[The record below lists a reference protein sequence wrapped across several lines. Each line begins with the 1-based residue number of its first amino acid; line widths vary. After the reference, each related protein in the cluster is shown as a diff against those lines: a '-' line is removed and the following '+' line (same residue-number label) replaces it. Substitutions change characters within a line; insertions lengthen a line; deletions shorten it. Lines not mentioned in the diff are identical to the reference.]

1 MPSLNDVITCQQ
13 SRPWVGLTHGLGRL
27 GRDFFLFFGGL
38 GWVHYNKSTKKFES
52 IMLVHL
58 KHDQ

>member
-1 MPSLNDVITCQQ
+1 MPSLNDVIT
-13 SRPWVGLTHGLGRL
+13 SAESFMGWVDPWVGSVGSR
-27 GRDFFLFFGGL
+27 FFLFFGGL